1 MYIKL
6 NFGGYKMKKYVKSI
20 LAVVALAFSFCAFVN
35 VFAEEVKEESPK
47 VSVVVTVYNT
57 EKYLRRCLDSIINQN
72 FKDIEIVC
80 VNDGST
86 DNSLKILNEYAEKD
100 SRVKVVDQENQGV
113 SGARNTGVRE
123 ASAKY
128 LSFVDSDDY
137 VDPKIYEKG
146 YNLISSND
154 ADVYI
159 MNWDRFFSDTN
170 LVKENPYYDSKV
182 NIIGDGKKT
191 IGFPHKTY
199 GLRLGVVW
207 DKIYRKDIITENN
220 FKFEKDVY
228 YGEDTIFN
236 WILFTRVKKVIT
248 DGNSLYFYRDSRP
261 GSIMTTLNNRRRI
274 ENHIAIAKHLVE
286 EYNKTDYF
294 KGAENWV
301 NSRIFGLNYN
311 FLLTRF
317 SDSKEK
323 LYWIKRFLKDVDE
336 PYFKKHNFK
345 NSQIETLR
353 NIVKES
359 EKNAEKEKIA
369 AKAA

>member
-1 MYIKL
+1 MRKYIK
-6 NFGGYKMKKYVKSI
+6 NIFV
-20 LAVVALAFSFCAFVN
+20 LAALIFSFCAADK

-47 VSVVVTVYNT
+47 ISVVVTVYNT

-80 VNDGST
+80 VNDGSK

-159 MNWDRFFSDTN
+159 MRWDRFFSDTN
-170 LVKENPYYDSKV
+170 LTKENPYYDSKV
-182 NIIGDGKKT
+182 TVIGDGKST
-191 IGFPHKTY
+191 IGFPRRTY

-207 DKIYRKDIITENN
+207 DKIYRKDIITDNN

-261 GSIMTTLNNRRRI
+261 GSIMTTLISWHWRTLLILERQDELLEKPLPALILLADHAILFLGWGRRVFCPTHNEQEI
-274 ENHIAIAKHLVE
+274 IAFCPCFCQV
-286 EYNKTDYF
+286 F
-294 KGAENWV
+294 FM
-301 NSRIFGLNYN
+301 NSAGVLRSRFF
-311 FLLTRF
+311 FLLRY
-317 SDSKEK
+317 
-323 LYWIKRFLKDVDE
+323 LWI
-336 PYFKKHNFK
+336 
-345 NSQIETLR
+345 
-353 NIVKES
+353 
-359 EKNAEKEKIA
+359 
-369 AKAA
+369 